1 MNFVLIF
8 LIVIFSSSLFFYGKS
23 KTKSISIERNIKL
36 NALPKFYG
44 YYLVLWS
51 SIPALVFL
59 LVWSLFEPVIIKSII
74 IETAANQGAIFND
87 KNEANLIYEKIKA
100 IYAGTYFGD
109 IDTILKES
117 ALSYA
122 KFINLFTNS
131 KIVLIFGIVIASV
144 IYSLKKIKNNN
155 KARDDVEVIL
165 KGLLFASSLIAIL
178 TTLGIIFSLLFES
191 IKFFSVINI
200 FDYLF
205 GTNWSPQRAF
215 VRDASAIT
223 AEEYEELKDA
233 FGFIPLIAGTSF
245 IAFIAMLV
253 AVPVGLFSGIY
264 MAEYA
269 SLKVR
274 RISKPIIEILAGI
287 PTVVY
292 GFFAAL
298 TVGPFFRQI
307 GENLG
312 LTVSS
317 ESALAAG
324 LIMGIMIIPYV
335 SSLSDDVINS
345 VPQSLRDGSY
355 AVGATKSETIKKVV
369 IPAALPGIIGSV
381 LLAVSRAIGET
392 MIVVMAAGLAANLT
406 INPLESTTTITTQ
419 IVMILVGDQEF
430 DSPKT
435 QSAFA
440 LGLTLF
446 IATLVLNYI
455 AQRAVKKYREKYD

>member
-1 MNFVLIF
+1 
-8 LIVIFSSSLFFYGKS
+8 
-23 KTKSISIERNIKL
+23 
-36 NALPKFYG
+36 
-44 YYLVLWS
+44 
-51 SIPALVFL
+51 LVFL
-59 LVWSLFEPVIIKSII
+59 LIWTLFEPVIIKSII

-100 IYAGTYFGD
+100 IYAGTYFGE

-144 IYSLKKIKNNN
+144 IYSLKKINNNN

-223 AEEYEELKDA
+223 AAEYEELKDA

-446 IATLVLNYI
+446 VATLVLNYI